1 MEMSLTMVLVV
12 AIIVLLV
19 LMAIVIN
26 LQRESYDNKISY
38 LNKQLQKSRIE
49 ANLWE
54 EKWKNDYEIM
64 EGILDKAKDKID
76 YKNLP
81 SRNQA
86 ITYIT
91 KHSNI
96 SASSLN
102 NESDNIILEY
112 YILLYMLLN
121 NEGELQSNG
130 SNHTDG
136 LLGMESDPSSDRD
149 DHSLNFD
156 NYNDFVSTID
166 DNSNDSSTSSSSS
179 YDSSSSWD
187 CGSSSSD
194 SSDCGGD
201 F

>member
-1 MEMSLTMVLVV
+1 MA
-12 AIIVLLV
+12 AIINLLKT
-19 LMAIVIN
+19 
-26 LQRESYDNKISY
+26 SYDDKISY

-96 SASSLN
+96 STSTLN
-102 NESDNIILEY
+102 IESDNTILEY
-112 YILLYMLLN
+112 YILLYILTN
-121 NEGELQSNG
+121 NEGVLQSNG
-130 SNHTDG
+130 NNQTDG
-136 LLGMESDPSSDRD
+136 LSGMEFDPSSDRD